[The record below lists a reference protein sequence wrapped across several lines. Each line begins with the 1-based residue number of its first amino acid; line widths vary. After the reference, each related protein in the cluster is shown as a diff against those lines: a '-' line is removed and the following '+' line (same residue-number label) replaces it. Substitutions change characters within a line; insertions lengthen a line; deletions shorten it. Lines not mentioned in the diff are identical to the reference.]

1 MPTNE
6 ELYSEA
12 ERLKDS
18 GDLEGAAKKL
28 EDLLAQDPQFALAHS
43 ALAVI
48 CGRLRR
54 HDEAIQHALKVCEL
68 EPKDAFSFT
77 ALSVTY
83 QRAGHIPEAEEAMAR
98 ARMMQMQH

>member
-1 MPTNE
+1 MATNE

-18 GDLEGAAKKL
+18 GDLEAAAKKL
-28 EDLLAQDPQFALAHS
+28 EELLAQDPKYALAHS

-54 HDEAIQHALKVCEL
+54 HDDAIEHALKVCEL

-77 ALSVTY
+77 ALSVTF
-83 QRAGHIPEAEEAMAR
+83 QRAGRIPEAEEAMAR
-98 ARMMQMQH
+98 ARMMQMH

>member
-1 MPTNE
+1 MPSSE

-12 ERLKDS
+12 DKLKDS
-18 GDLEGAAKKL
+18 GDLEGAASKL
-28 EDLLAQDPQFALAHS
+28 KELLTQDPGFALAHS

-54 HDEAIQHALKVCEL
+54 HDEAIEHALKVCEL
-68 EPKDAFSFT
+68 EPKDTFSFT

-83 QRAGHIPEAEEAMAR
+83 QRAGRIPEAEDAMAR
-98 ARMMQMQH
+98 ARMMQGHG

>member
-6 ELYSEA
+6 ELYTEA
-12 ERLKDS
+12 DRLKDS

-28 EDLLAQDPQFALAHS
+28 EELVAHDAGYALAHS

-48 CGRLRR
+48 YGRMRR
-54 HDEAIQHALKVCEL
+54 HDEAIEHAIKVCEL
-68 EPKDAFSFT
+68 EPKDTFSFT

-83 QRAGHIPEAEEAMAR
+83 QRAGRIPEAEEAMAR
-98 ARMMQMQH
+98 ARMMQGH